1 MISKLVSNAVVDI
14 TVAYYV
20 HPDDHNIA
28 LCSSL
33 HIVITRIYNIAA
45 LCASSRVGLA
55 PLVFSLVK
63 PD

>member
-1 MISKLVSNAVVDI
+1 MISKLVSNAVVDR

-45 LCASSRVGLA
+45 LCASFRGWVSAARFFLSKA
-55 PLVFSLVK
+55 
-63 PD
+63 